1 METFY
6 YHARTRQQVELD
18 KGVNAIVGLITFGGI
33 CAAHGKSYMTPY
45 GFLGLGWFSYF
56 VVYGFF

>member
-56 VVYGFF
+56 VV